1 MGNSLELVLHRR
13 EREQLLQVSFVCPYI
28 PTSHCSSP
36 CAPPRILVSAEF
48 PLPPT
53 SRWIWPMGIPG
64 KRSEGRRRMR
74 LRYLFL
80 FPSSFW
86 LLLSRKGP
94 CFTVLYSSG
103 FPVTSP
109 SSGPFGSR
117 CGNRSIGNSP
127 GFSYIPCTSLYLVP
141 LIILTCHLFTVEIQI
156 QPINTL

>member
-13 EREQLLQVSFVCPYI
+13 ERERLLQVSFVCPYI

-36 CAPPRILVSAEF
+36 CAPPRSW
-48 PLPPT
+48 PQQS

-64 KRSEGRRRMR
+64 KRSEGRRKMR
-74 LRYLFL
+74 LRYLFFL
-80 FPSSFW
+80 PASSFW

-103 FPVTSP
+103 FPVTSS

-117 CGNRSIGNSP
+117 CGVRSIGNSL
-127 GFSYIPCTSLYLVP
+127 GFAYIPCTSLYLVP
-141 LIILTCHLFTVEIQI
+141 LIMLTCHLFTVEIQI